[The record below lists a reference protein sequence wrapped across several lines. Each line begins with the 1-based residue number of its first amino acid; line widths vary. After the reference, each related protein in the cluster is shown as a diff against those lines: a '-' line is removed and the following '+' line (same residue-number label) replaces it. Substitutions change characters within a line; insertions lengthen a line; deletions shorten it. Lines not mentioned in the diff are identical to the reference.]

1 MPSLLGMIHYA
12 KAGLKGRTELL
23 RAKLGKC

>member
-1 MPSLLGMIHYA
+1 MIHYA

-23 RAKLGKC
+23 IPKLGKCWASSL